1 MVYVSPAVNELP
13 FAAVK
18 TAVIAVNGCCKW
30 CF

>member
-18 TAVIAVNGCCKW
+18 TAVIAVNGASS
-30 CF
+30 